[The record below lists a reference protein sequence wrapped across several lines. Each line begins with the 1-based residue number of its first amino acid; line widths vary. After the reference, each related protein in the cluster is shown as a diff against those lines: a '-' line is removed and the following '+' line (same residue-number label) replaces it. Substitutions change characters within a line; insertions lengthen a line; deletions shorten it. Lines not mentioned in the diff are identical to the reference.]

1 MIAILT
7 EKPSVAAELAV
18 HLGITQRKNG
28 YWLGKGY
35 AITWAFGHLVT
46 LAMPEAYG
54 FKGFQKESLPIIPE
68 HFLLIPRQIK
78 VKNGYKN
85 DKGAFEQLQ
94 IIKEIFERC
103 DKIIVATDAGREG
116 ELIFRYIYHYLK
128 CKKPFERL
136 WISSLTN
143 KAIAQGFQNLQQGS
157 HYDSLYEAAKARN
170 QADWLIGIN
179 ATQALS
185 IQANDGVYSLGR
197 VQTPTLAMVCKRYQK
212 HSKFQAETYWKIQ
225 LQHSVNGITFH
236 TLSNTSFASK
246 QIAQSAIEKCSIL
259 KTITGVEL
267 EQKEKR
273 EQPPLLFDITGLQKQ
288 ANTTY
293 NLSALQTL
301 NIAQSLYEKKVISY
315 PRTGSKY
322 ISEDMWKYIPE
333 LIQSLEKNEAL
344 KEHAKKLRLQKLQKR
359 IINDEKVTD
368 HHALLITEN
377 TPIGLT
383 QEEHLIYQLIAARLL
398 EAVSAPCIK
407 EVTNLKAKAQNQL
420 FTANGTV
427 VISEGWRAIKGHFGQ
442 RNHQELPEIE
452 QGASLKIKHTALLE
466 KQTQPKP
473 LLTETSLL
481 SAMETAG
488 KTIENQEERFALKE
502 VGLGTPATRAN
513 TIELLFKRNYIQRQ
527 KKALVPTQK
536 GLQVYEI
543 VKDKRIANVAMTGVW
558 EKSLANIEKGE
569 MKVANFKKSI
579 ELHTKQITTEILQT
593 EIKTIQKELL
603 QCPSCKQAS
612 VKLFPKVAKC
622 TTDTCEWLVFRNICG
637 KIMSEKNVQLLLNN
651 GKTGLLKGLKSKA
664 NKAFDAYLVL
674 EPDGKTS
681 FKFPT
686 RKQK

>member
-35 AITWAFGHLVT
+35 AITWAFGHLVG

-54 FKGFQKESLPIIPE
+54 IKGFQKESLPIIPD
-68 HFLLIPRQIK
+68 HFLLIPRQVK
-78 VKNGYKN
+78 VKNEYKN
-85 DKGAFEQLQ
+85 DSRAFEQLQ

-128 CKKPFERL
+128 CTKLFERL
-136 WISSLTN
+136 WISSLTD
-143 KAIAQGFQNLQQGS
+143 KAIAQGFENLQSGTN
-157 HYDSLYEAAKARN
+157 YDALYEAAKARN

-197 VQTPTLAMVCKRYQK
+197 VQTPTLAMICKRYQE
-212 HSKFQAETYWKIQ
+212 HTQFQSEVYWKIK
-225 LQHSVNGITFH
+225 LQHTVDGITFH
-236 TLSNTSFASK
+236 TQSETSFTSK
-246 QIAQSAIEKCSIL
+246 KDAQLEIDRLSIS
-259 KTITGVEL
+259 KSVVVTESN
-267 EQKEKR
+267 QKEKR
-273 EQPPLLFDITGLQKQ
+273 EQPPLLYDITGLQKQ
-288 ANTTY
+288 ANTNY

-301 NIAQSLYEKKVISY
+301 NIAQALYEKKLISY
-315 PRTGSKY
+315 PRTGSRY
-322 ISEDMWKYIPE
+322 ISEDMWQHIPE
-333 LIQSLEKNEAL
+333 LILSLENNELL
-344 KEHAKKLRLQKLQKR
+344 KQHAKKLRLQKLQKR
-359 IINDEKVTD
+359 IINDDKVTD

-377 TPIGLT
+377 SPTNLT
-383 QEEHLIYQLIAARLL
+383 KQEEMIYQLIAARLL

-407 EVTNLKAKAQNQL
+407 EISNVKCKAQEEV
-420 FTANGTV
+420 FTTNGTV
-427 VISEGWRAIKGHFGQ
+427 IISEGWRGVRGHFGQ
-442 RNHQELPEIE
+442 RNHQELPEIQ
-452 QGASLKIKHTALLE
+452 QGTSLKIKNTALLE

-473 LLTETSLL
+473 LLTETTLL
-481 SAMETAG
+481 SAMENAG
-488 KTIENQEERFALKE
+488 KTIENEEERLAIKE

-527 KKALVPTQK
+527 KKSLVPTQK
-536 GLQVYEI
+536 GVQVYEI
-543 VKDKRIANVAMTGVW
+543 VKDKRIANVTMTGVW
-558 EKSLANIEKGE
+558 EKSLTDIEKGE
-569 MKVANFKKSI
+569 MNVLSFQNAI
-579 ELHTKQITTEILQT
+579 ESHTKQITTEILNT
-593 EIKTIQKELL
+593 EIKTVQKERL

-664 NKAFDAYLVL
+664 NKTFDAYLIL

-686 RKQK
+686 RK

>member
-35 AITWAFGHLVT
+35 AITWAFGHLVG

-54 FKGFQKESLPIIPE
+54 IKGFKKESLPIIPD
-68 HFLLIPRQIK
+68 HFLLIPRQVK
-78 VKNGYKN
+78 VKNEYKN
-85 DKGAFEQLQ
+85 DSRAFEQLQ
-94 IIKEIFERC
+94 IINDIFERC

-128 CKKPFERL
+128 CTKPFERL

-143 KAIAQGFQNLQQGS
+143 KAIAQGFENLQSGTN
-157 HYDSLYEAAKARN
+157 YDALYEAAKARN

-197 VQTPTLAMVCKRYQK
+197 VQTPTLAMICKRYQE
-212 HSKFQAETYWKIQ
+212 HTQFQSEVYWKIK
-225 LQHSVNGITFH
+225 LQHTVDGITFH
-236 TLSNTSFASK
+236 TQSETSFTSK
-246 QIAQSAIEKCSIL
+246 KDAQLEIDRLSIS
-259 KTITGVEL
+259 KSVVVTESN
-267 EQKEKR
+267 QKEKR
-273 EQPPLLFDITGLQKQ
+273 EQPPLLYDITGLQKQ
-288 ANTTY
+288 ANTNY

-301 NIAQSLYEKKVISY
+301 NIAQALYEKKLISY
-315 PRTGSKY
+315 PRTGSRY
-322 ISEDMWKYIPE
+322 ISEDMWQHIPE
-333 LIQSLEKNEAL
+333 LILSLENNELL
-344 KEHAKKLRLQKLQKR
+344 KQHAKKLRLQKLQKR
-359 IINDEKVTD
+359 IINDDKVTD

-377 TPIGLT
+377 SPTNLT
-383 QEEHLIYQLIAARLL
+383 KQEEMIYQLIAARLL

-407 EVTNLKAKAQNQL
+407 EISNVKCKAQEEV
-420 FTANGTV
+420 FTTNGTV
-427 VISEGWRAIKGHFGQ
+427 IISEGWRGVRGHFGQ
-442 RNHQELPEIE
+442 RNHQELPEIQ
-452 QGASLKIKHTALLE
+452 QGTSLKIKNTALLE

-473 LLTETSLL
+473 LLTETTLL
-481 SAMETAG
+481 SAMENAG
-488 KTIENQEERFALKE
+488 KTIENEEERFAIKE

-527 KKALVPTQK
+527 KKSLVPTQK
-536 GLQVYEI
+536 GVQVYEI
-543 VKDKRIANVAMTGVW
+543 VKDKRIANVTMTGVW
-558 EKSLANIEKGE
+558 EKSLTDIEKGE
-569 MKVANFKKSI
+569 MNVLSFQNAI
-579 ELHTKQITTEILQT
+579 ESHTKQITTEILNT
-593 EIKTIQKELL
+593 EIKTVQKERL

-664 NKAFDAYLVL
+664 NKTFDAYLIL

-686 RKQK
+686 RK